1 MEKIILVQKN
11 IHGRVK
17 FIILTLEDAVVSREW
32 GLIDGKTQTTSNTYD
47 FINKNKTNELSPSEA
62 ALDDFNR
69 LTIKK
74 KKEGYIE
81 VEYLDKLPDLEASN
95 MNLDNLPVQFCC
107 SKPHTKITKKTL
119 DKLIAKNLV
128 RFFIKENGLCHFVLI
143 TSKNEVKIY
152 SRRIDDHT
160 RKYPKL
166 VKAFDNLKLPAG
178 TLIAIELVVDDSI
191 YKMHMERFQRVSSI
205 SKSDVLNGQVQESIE
220 KTLALQEETPVV
232 AMIFNILY
240 LKGIDNTTTSYD
252 LNIELAQ
259 DIESYDT
266 SGFIKTPR
274 EISFSS
280 YDEAYVWVKNNK
292 LTIEGLVVW
301 NKEENAEI
309 TYNGKPNRRAC
320 YKLKAVA
327 EDDVVAYDWLEGSG
341 SKQGKIG
348 SLLIGKYNSEGELIP
363 LGKVGSGLKPKQGD
377 CEVENWIFPCVIEI
391 EYEQRFPTGKYQF
404 PRFSKKHEDKI
415 PSDILLDERGF

>member
-17 FIILTLEDAVVSREW
+17 FITLILEDATVSREW
-32 GLIDGKTQTTSNTYD
+32 GLIAGKTQTTSNTYD
-47 FINKNKTNELSPSEA
+47 FINKGKANELSPSEA

-81 VEYLDKLPDLEASN
+81 IESLDKLPDLEEN
-95 MNLDNLPVQFCC
+95 RMDFNDLPVQFCC
-107 SKPHTKITKKTL
+107 SKPHTKITSKKL
-119 DKLIAKNLV
+119 DKLITKNLV

-143 TSKNEVKIY
+143 TSENEVKIY

-160 RKYPKL
+160 KKYPKL
-166 VKAFDNLKLPAG
+166 TKAFDNLKLPAG
-178 TLIAIELVVDDSI
+178 TLIAIELVIDDSL

-205 SKSDVLNGQVQESIE
+205 SKSDVLKGQVQESIE
-220 KTLALQEETPVV
+220 KTLALQEETPVI
-232 AMIFNILY
+232 AMMFNILY
-240 LKGIDNTTTSYD
+240 LDGFDRTTVDYD
-252 LNIELAQ
+252 STITIMQ
-259 DIESYDT
+259 DMESYDT

-274 EISFSS
+274 EIVFPS

-327 EDDVVAYDWLEGSG
+327 EDDVIAYDWLEGSG
-341 SKQGKIG
+341 SNQGKIG
-348 SLLIGKYNSEGELIP
+348 SLLIGKYNFEGELTP

-377 CEVENWIFPCVIEI
+377 CEIDNWSFPCVIEI